1 MLHLLENIH
10 KDFQT
15 AQIFDHNYD
24 KLPKIGEKTKHARSK
39 FSKMKPILSSANLK
53 KLKLEKYDE
62 NLIEWNKFKLKQ
74 SLYNGGINM
83 KKFKFADRNLYNTY
97 LNAIDDRFVKIFIFH
112 KYFFLTNNFLLI

>member
-1 MLHLLENIH
+1 MH
-10 KDFQT
+10 KNFQT
-15 AQIFDHNYD
+15 SPIFDHNYD
-24 KLPKIGEKTKHARSK
+24 KLPKIGEKTKHARNK

-53 KLKLEKYDE
+53 KLELEKYDE

-97 LNAIDDRFVKIFIFH
+97 LNAIDDRFVKIFIFL
-112 KYFFLTNNFLLI
+112 KNISTNNYLQI